1 MARSYNE
8 LKETYKINHFGMRD
22 YVDGKWVPINSDDY
36 DVIVES
42 LGGIYAGKKYRI
54 IKRPADITND
64 ELCEICDR
72 GGYNFGYRVE
82 GSCLI
87 VYID

>member
-1 MARSYNE
+1 MARSFSE
-8 LKETYKINHFGMRD
+8 LKEAYKISFHGMRD
-22 YVDGKWVPINSDDY
+22 YTDGKWVNINPDDY
-36 DVIVES
+36 DVIIES
-42 LGGIYAGKKYRI
+42 AGSIYAGKKYRI

-72 GGYNFGYRVE
+72 GGYNFGYRIE
-82 GSCLI
+82 GSSLV